1 MPPVG
6 VQQAKSNLDLFNN
19 PYIICIDNC
28 LTFNLTCVLWPIE
41 FVKLDYVSS
50 IEFSIYMLN
59 DPHDTI
65 FIPGKCVNRIFD
77 LPGSLPILFLIGIPE
92 IHFTF
97 HEASN
102 VIFPNES
109 KFLAIISSVFFLT
122 PLRSL
127 WRVSVFVWDCLKSVC
142 LTHHTLYVHIQN
154 IRNIHEC

>member
-19 PYIICIDNC
+19 PYIICIANC

-109 KFLAIISSVFFLT
+109 KFLAIISSVFFSYSSPQLVT
-122 PLRSL
+122 CLCLCLGLPQIGMSYTYKT
-127 WRVSVFVWDCLKSVC
+127 FV
-142 LTHHTLYVHIQN
+142 TFTN
-154 IRNIHEC
+154 ANE